1 SVYPRN
7 LWIRSALLHTAA
19 AYLRIGKTVT
29 HSTTALIL
37 IVEDEPVIA
46 MMLEAHLYDMG
57 LRTVLARSNAEASQM
72 IEREHVDAALLDFHV
87 LDGTSEVLA
96 AHLHALGIPFAMCTG
111 STATDLGKI
120 CPGVPVLQ

>member
-1 SVYPRN
+1 
-7 LWIRSALLHTAA
+7 
-19 AYLRIGKTVT
+19 VT

-120 CPGVPVLQ
+120 CPGVPVLQKPYSDEALSAAINTLLNPRDPRHAAS